1 MDNQTLEMIIKA
13 SADAATNA
21 VSKLKKELG
30 NFKAGFE
37 DATGSAYNF
46 SNAIWSLGKL
56 SLTGI
61 ITVFNKLF
69 TSIKS
74 ASDRAEEL
82 NLFNVVFKNIEIN
95 GKKTFSVLGQEATRF
110 QNKLNDA
117 FGTNMT
123 DTLRYQALFQSMGE
137 NSGIKDKYANIM
149 SENLTKMTYDLASL
163 YNKSEKETAE
173 ALKSGIYAGQTKP
186 MRKYGVDVTQGS
198 LSPLLTQLGITDRT
212 ISQMSQAEKQILR
225 YIGTMNQAKV
235 AMKDFAQTIES
246 PANQLK
252 VLKNQFAELKV
263 AIGNL
268 FLGMFQQ
275 ILPYANAIL
284 MVLKELAKAIAS
296 FFGIS
301 VKDYNSGIGAL
312 EEESDAWDGIGA
324 SAGNA
329 TKAAKEY
336 KKQILSFDQIHNL
349 TTPTSSGSSGGGG
362 GGAGNLTGSIDQRLL
377 DAIKGYDN
385 LMDQVKMKATQL
397 RDKWLEILGFQKV
410 LNPITGE
417 YEWKYQGLG
426 KTLSNLWEKF
436 KNMNPT
442 VRLFTSL
449 LAGIGISK
457 LITLGGKLI
466 KVLGLGSGGL
476 GGAIVSLFSPLK
488 SITSYFKVYNNLA
501 GKEGLTGTKKF
512 TSALGE
518 SIDAWKRSAG
528 AMERFTTGVKGIV
541 TSIAGVALM
550 KNAFDDIAQSGAN
563 LLNVAE
569 AVGGAFS
576 TIAGGV
582 ELGASIG
589 GKWGA
594 AIGGAVGIVASL
606 VEAIKGLAYAH
617 DELQQKL
624 DKATSDI
631 TEKYDSWKNSMEG
644 LRESYNIV
652 DNEMDYYSRL
662 YNELTQIVDE
672 NGKIKSG
679 YEERAAFITGELSTA
694 FGVEIKVVDG
704 VIQEYDKLKGSI
716 QETIEKERN
725 RLKLVALEEQAKEAI
740 KEETNA
746 RDDLRKQ
753 EILLAEAQ
761 EHYNQVKGLGTGV
774 ELDAINKL
782 QQAQSNYDKAK
793 ERLDGYTNTIKEW
806 EHATG
811 LAATNNTKELSEY
824 FAYEKDLLG
833 KSDEERYQYWE
844 KTIKD
849 NNDYLKQLEKDRSV
863 YGEEEYKAKKKQYED
878 MITLAEEKQKGLRL
892 TLLTQQGILTNDM
905 VLEWQKLGKESSK
918 DCLAEF
924 EKLPKNMQNE
934 LYSKMVST
942 GEGISKELQKGL
954 NKIKLSSTVTFNGD
968 TSPLTRL
975 LNKFTQSS
983 AFKTASEI
991 ANVAMNYSFK
1001 AKGGI
1006 WNGSNWS
1013 NIPQYANG
1021 GAPRHGTLFAAGE
1034 NGAEIVGNI
1043 NRRTEVLNRSQ
1054 IASAIYS
1061 AVASAMSNANIGGG
1075 EVHLY
1080 AHTDEGVI
1088 IDRIN
1093 SKTKQTGRCP
1103 INIPA

>member
-21 VSKLKKELG
+21 VSKLRKEIG

-37 DATGSAYNF
+37 DATGSAFNF

-56 SLTGI
+56 SLAGI
-61 ITVFNKLF
+61 ITAFNKLF

-123 DTLRYQALFQSMGE
+123 DSLRYQALFQSMGE

-163 YNKSEKETAE
+163 YNRSEKETAE

-263 AIGNL
+263 AVGNL

-296 FFGIS
+296 IFGIEVS
-301 VKDYNSGIGAL
+301 DYNSGLSVL
-312 EEESDAWDGIGA
+312 EKEEDAWDGIGA

-349 TTPTSSGSSGGGG
+349 TTPTSSGSGGG
-362 GGAGNLTGSIDQRLL
+362 GGAGNLTGGIDKRLL

-385 LMDQVKMKATQL
+385 LMDKVKMKAVEL

-417 YEWKYQGLG
+417 YEWRYQGLG

-442 VRLFTSL
+442 VRLFASL

-488 SITSYFKVYNNLA
+488 NLTSFFKVYTNLA
-501 GKEGLTGTKKF
+501 EKEGVSGIKKF
-512 TSALGE
+512 TGALGG
-518 SIDAWKRSAG
+518 SIDAWKQTASAT
-528 AMERFTTGVKGIV
+528 ERLTTGIKGIV
-541 TSIAGVALM
+541 TSVAGVALM

-563 LLNVAE
+563 LLNVTE

-594 AIGGAVGIVASL
+594 AIGGAVGVVASL
-606 VEAIKGLAYAH
+606 VEAIKGWAYAH

-644 LRESYNIV
+644 LKESYNIV
-652 DNEMDYYSRL
+652 DTEMDYYSRL

-694 FGVEIKVVDG
+694 FGTEIKIVDG

-716 QETIEKERN
+716 QETIDKERN

-740 KEETNA
+740 KEEKNA
-746 RDDLRKQ
+746 RKDLQTQ
-753 EILLAEAQ
+753 EELLTAAQ
-761 EHYNQVKGLGTGV
+761 EHYNQVKGLGTEA

-782 QQAQSNYDKAK
+782 QQAQDNYDKAK
-793 ERLDGYTNTIKEW
+793 ARLDGYTNTIKEW

-811 LAATNNTKELSEY
+811 LAATNNTEELTKY
-824 FAYEKDLLG
+824 FAYEQELLG

-849 NNDYLKQLEKDRSV
+849 NEDYLKQLENDRSI

-878 MITLAEEKQKGLRL
+878 MINLAESKQKDLRL

-905 VLEWQKLGKESSK
+905 VLEWQQLGERSESE
-918 DCLAEF
+918 CLAEF
-924 EKLPKNMQNE
+924 KKLPTNMQNE
-934 LYSKMVST
+934 LYNQMVNT
-942 GEGISKELQKGL
+942 GNGISTKLQEGL
-954 NKIKLSSTVTFNGD
+954 DQIKLSSTVTFNGD
-968 TSPLTRL
+968 TSPLTRI

-983 AFKTASEI
+983 AFKTASDI
-991 ANVAMNYSFK
+991 ANIAMNYSFK
-1001 AKGGI
+1001 EKGGI

-1061 AVASAMSNANIGGG
+1061 AVSSAMSNANFGGG

-1093 SKTKQTGRCP
+1093 NKTKQTGVCP